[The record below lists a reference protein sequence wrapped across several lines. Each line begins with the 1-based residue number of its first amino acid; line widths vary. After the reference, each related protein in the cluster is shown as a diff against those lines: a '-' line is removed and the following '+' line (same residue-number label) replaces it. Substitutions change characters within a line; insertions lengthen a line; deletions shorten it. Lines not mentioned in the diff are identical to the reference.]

1 MAEDKNEKSR
11 SALLSKILSADIS
24 GTDTEDDDIP
34 LARYSAGQLV
44 QLSEIIFLTNIMAG
58 LFLHFFLFADSESM
72 FLDLLREREGTM
84 GC

>member
-1 MAEDKNEKSR
+1 MTEDKNEKSR

-44 QLSEIIFLTNIMAG
+44 QLSEILFLTNIMAG
-58 LFLHFFLFADSESM
+58 LFLHFFPI
-72 FLDLLREREGTM
+72 R
-84 GC
+84 